1 MKPIR
6 LADAIRLYC
15 PTTVTAT
22 EAGRHPKCI
31 YVWAV
36 DNVVPSEV
44 Q

>member
-15 PTTVTAT
+15 PAT

-36 DNVVPSEV
+36 GNVVPSEV